1 MKNSKKEDLFE
12 NIDFKNLLQYKSVKI
27 ILYAGISIIFIY
39 SLGHIFKISAHTI
52 RGYKDFRQAINI

>member
-1 MKNSKKEDLFE
+1 MKNSKKEDFFD
-12 NIDFKNLLQYKSVKI
+12 NIDFKNLFQYKSVKI

-52 RGYKDFRQAINI
+52 RGYKEFKQAINI